1 MKIKLNNKY
10 VCWGVTALLVIIGGI
25 LFYYFMFHSSN
36 IRAAVSSLM
45 SILMPI
51 IVGMALAYLL
61 TPVMNYLERKFLIP
75 LFDRMKWKESP
86 RRKKFTRGLGILI
99 TTALLLL
106 MIYLLFYMLISQI
119 VPSVENII
127 NNFDSY
133 VNNFTAWA
141 NGLMRDNPEM
151 SAYFSNMINKYSGE
165 FEAWIM
171 DLIPHTSV
179 VIKTISSSVVGI
191 LSALWDFVI
200 GFIISI
206 YVLASKDKFT
216 AQAKK
221 AIYALFETDSAN
233 IIIRNVRFAND
244 TFVGF
249 LGGKIVDSIIIGLLC
264 YIGTTILQ
272 TPYSA
277 LVSVIVGVT
286 NIIPFFGPY
295 IGAIPS
301 VLLIFMVDPL
311 HPLNCLYFILFI
323 LLLQQFDG
331 NILGP
336 KILGSSTGLTG
347 FWVIF
352 SITLFGGL
360 MGVLGMIVGVPLFA
374 VIYAG
379 IRAFFNIKLQK
390 KGLPIEAYR
399 YEHVEYIDQ
408 NGFHEPAP
416 PAAPVNKEKSSPKAT
431 RSNRKK

>member
-1 MKIKLNNKY
+1 
-10 VCWGVTALLVIIGGI
+10 
-25 LFYYFMFHSSN
+25 
-36 IRAAVSSLM
+36 
-45 SILMPI
+45 
-51 IVGMALAYLL
+51 
-61 TPVMNYLERKFLIP
+61 
-75 LFDRMKWKESP
+75 
-86 RRKKFTRGLGILI
+86 
-99 TTALLLL
+99 
-106 MIYLLFYMLISQI
+106 
-119 VPSVENII
+119 
-127 NNFDSY
+127 
-133 VNNFTAWA
+133 
-141 NGLMRDNPEM
+141 
-151 SAYFSNMINKYSGE
+151 
-165 FEAWIM
+165 M

-206 YVLASKDKFT
+206 YVLASKEKFT